1 MIDFERFTEAAQGL
15 FREGAEL
22 LRKLKHNQLDLEHIF
37 YILASEEGLGREI
50 LQEMGV
56 NLPGLQKDLELLLER
71 RPSITGAT
79 GQQIYITPR
88 LENAVRAAELEAER
102 LKDEYVGVEHLLL
115 AISRDSNLD
124 LRRVLDKHRINPE
137 AIYSALHKVRG
148 EQRVT
153 DRSAEERYRILQK
166 YGVNLTEM
174 ARKGELDPVVGR
186 ISEIGRVAQILSR
199 RRKNNPVLIGE
210 PGVGKTAIVEG
221 LAERIV
227 KGDVPETLK
236 NKEIVML
243 DLAALVAG
251 SKFRGEFEER
261 LKAVIR
267 ELEADKG
274 RTILFIDELH
284 NIVGAGAAEGAIDA
298 SNILKTPLAR
308 GLFQVIGATTLDEY
322 REHVEKDAALE
333 RRFQP
338 VYIGEPSVE
347 ETVAILAGLRR
358 KFEEHHKLKITDRA
372 LEAAAKLADRYIT
385 DRFLPDKAIDLI
397 DEAAA
402 QLRVER
408 GFPAEV
414 KELEERIKL
423 LEERLERAGPEDGTA
438 AKLEAEL
445 ARLREERARKEQEWQ
460 ARLSRDNVVDEEAV
474 AQVVS
479 RWTGIP
485 VQRMLEEERA
495 RLARMEEFLHQQV
508 IDQEEAVRAVSQ
520 AVRRARA
527 GLKSAKRPIG
537 SFLFLG
543 PTGVG
548 KTELSKAL
556 ARFLFNDEEALLRLD
571 MSEYM
576 ERHSVARLI
585 GSPPGYVG
593 YEEGGQLTEAVRRR
607 PYRVILF
614 DEIEKAHRDVFNILL
629 QVMDAGRLTDGHGRT
644 VDFKNTLIILTSNIG
659 SELLSSRSQIG
670 FSSDNGE
677 QGQAALPDEEV
688 RRRVLEEVKRAFRP
702 EFLNRLDGIIVF
714 RQLTPE
720 ALAKIV
726 ELKLDELRSRLAEQ
740 GLALEV
746 SPEAKALLAKKGYS
760 PDYGARPLVRV
771 IENELENELAMMII
785 DGKLAAGQTVR
796 IDAQGEGFA
805 FTALPG

>member
-1 MIDFERFTEAAQGL
+1 MDFERFTEAAQGL

-22 LRKLKHNQLDLEHIF
+22 LRKLRHNQLDVEHIF
-37 YILASEEGLGREI
+37 YILASTEGLGREI

-56 NLPGLQKDLELLLER
+56 HLPGLQKDIEILLER

-102 LKDEYVGVEHLLL
+102 LKDEFIGVEHLLL
-115 AISRDSNLD
+115 AISRDSNLE

-166 YGVNLTEM
+166 YGINLTEM
-174 ARKGELDPVVGR
+174 ARKGELDPVIGR
-186 ISEIGRVAQILSR
+186 IGEIGRVAQILSR

-227 KGDVPETLK
+227 AGDVPETLRD
-236 NKEIVML
+236 KEIIML

-322 REHVEKDAALE
+322 RERIEKDAALE

-338 VYIGEPSVE
+338 VFVGEPTVE
-347 ETVAILAGLRR
+347 ETIAILAGLRK
-358 KFEEHHKLKITDRA
+358 KFEEHHKLVITDRA
-372 LEAAAKLADRYIT
+372 FEAAAKLSDRYIT

-397 DEAAA
+397 DEAAS

-408 GFPAEV
+408 GFPTAV

-423 LEERLERAGPEDGTA
+423 LEERLQRAETGDGTA
-438 AKLEAEL
+438 AKLKDEL
-445 ARLREERARKEQEWQ
+445 ARLKEERARKEQEWQ
-460 ARLSRDNVVDEEAV
+460 ARLSRDSVVDEEEV

-495 RLARMEEFLHQQV
+495 RLARMEEALHQQV

-556 ARFLFNDEEALLRLD
+556 ARFLFNDEDALLRLD

-659 SELLSSRSQIG
+659 SELLSGRSQIG
-670 FSSDNGE
+670 FDNGE
-677 QGQAALPDEEV
+677 QLQATLPDEEI
-688 RRRVLEEVKRAFRP
+688 RRRVMEEVKRSFRP

-714 RQLTPE
+714 RQLTQE
-720 ALAKIV
+720 ALARIV
-726 ELKLDELRSRLAEQ
+726 ELKLGELQTRLAEQ
-740 GLALEV
+740 GITLEV
-746 SPEAKALLAKKGYS
+746 TAQAKGLLAKKGYS

-785 DGKLAAGQTVR
+785 DGKLAAGQAVR
-796 IDAQGEGFA
+796 IDAQGEGFV
-805 FTALPG
+805 FTPISG

>member
-1 MIDFERFTEAAQGL
+1 VINFEGFTETAQEL

-22 LRKLKHNQLDLEHIF
+22 LRKLKQNQLDVEHIF
-37 YILASEEGLGREI
+37 YVLAARAGVGREV
-50 LQEMGV
+50 LEEMGV
-56 NLPGLQKDLELLLER
+56 NIPGLLKDLEVLLER
-71 RPSITGAT
+71 RPAVSGAT

-88 LENAVRAAELEAER
+88 LENTVRAAEMEAER
-102 LKDEYVGVEHLLL
+102 LKDEFVGIEHLLL

-124 LRRVLDKHRINPE
+124 LRRLLDKHRINPE
-137 AIYSALHKVRG
+137 AIYSALRKVRG

-153 DRSAEERYRILQK
+153 DRAAEERYRILQK
-166 YGVNLTEM
+166 YGTNLTEM
-174 ARKGELDPVVGR
+174 ARRGELDSVIGR
-186 ISEIGRVAQILSR
+186 TAEIRRVAQILSR

-221 LAERIV
+221 LAQRIV
-227 KGDVPETLK
+227 AGDVPETLK
-236 NKEIVML
+236 NREIVML
-243 DLAALVAG
+243 DLAAMVAG

-261 LKAVIR
+261 LKAVIT

-338 VYIGEPSVE
+338 VFVAEPSVE
-347 ETVAILAGLRR
+347 ETVQILVGLRR
-358 KFEEHHKLKITDRA
+358 RFEEHHQLKITDRA
-372 LEAAAKLADRYIT
+372 LEAAAKLSERYIT

-397 DEAAA
+397 DEAASKI
-402 QLRVER
+402 RVER
-408 GFPAEV
+408 SFPPEV
-414 KELEERIKL
+414 KELEDRIRL
-423 LEERLERAGPEDGTA
+423 CEERLKRAEDGQA
-438 AKLEAEL
+438 EKLEEEL
-445 ARLREERARKEQEWQ
+445 ARLRQERDSREQEWRERC
-460 ARLSRDNVVDEEAV
+460 AKDSVVDEEQV
-474 AQVVS
+474 AEVVS

-485 VQRMLEEERA
+485 VERMLEAERE
-495 RLARMEEFLHQQV
+495 RLARMEEFLHRQV

-520 AVRRARA
+520 AVRRSRA
-527 GLKSAKRPIG
+527 GLKSRNRPIG

-556 ARFLFNDEEALLRLD
+556 ARFLFNDEDALLRLD

-629 QVMDAGRLTDGHGRT
+629 QVMDDGRLTDGHGRT
-644 VDFKNTLIILTSNIG
+644 VDFKNTMIIMTSNIG
-659 SELLSSRSQIG
+659 SELLSGASRIG
-670 FSSDNGE
+670 FDNGE
-677 QGQAALPDEEV
+677 EPERCTLSQEEIE
-688 RRRVLEEVKRAFRP
+688 RRVLEEVKRSFRP
-702 EFLNRLDGIIVF
+702 EFLNRLDGMIVF
-714 RQLTPE
+714 HQLTPE
-720 ALAKIV
+720 DIAKIV
-726 ELKLDELRSRLAEQ
+726 DLKIDELRAKLQEQ
-740 GLALEV
+740 GVALEV
-746 SPEAKALLAKKGYS
+746 SPEAKALLGQRGYS
-760 PDYGARPLVRV
+760 PDYGARPLVRL
-771 IENELENELAMMII
+771 IQSELENELALLII
-785 DGKLAAGQTVR
+785 EDKVKEGDTVRVEAAGQR
-796 IDAQGEGFA
+796 FA
-805 FTALPG
+805 FEVLPR